1 MRMSSLTIGQVASKA
16 GVNIQTIRYYERRN
30 LLPEPSR
37 GESGYRYYEEE
48 TVKHIRFIRN
58 AKELGFSLKEVGE
71 LLSLRLDPGG
81 MSAAVKELAKE
92 KLADIEDKIDTLQ
105 RMHKALDGLIHT
117 CPGCGPVREC
127 PILDALDT

>member
-1 MRMSSLTIGQVASKA
+1 MNRLTIGQVAREA
-16 GVNIQTIRYYERRN
+16 GVNIQTIRYYERRG

-37 GESGYRYYEEE
+37 AESGYRSYGEEA
-48 TVKHIRFIRN
+48 VRQIRFIRN
-58 AKELGFSLKEVGE
+58 AKELGFSLKEIGE

-92 KLADIEDKIDTLQ
+92 KLVDIQEKIDTLQ
-105 RMHKALDGLIHT
+105 RMRAALEGLIHA